1 MSIVTLLCIL
11 LSVAWIVI
19 LAIILYNRIK
29 EYFWLVLYLVLCVS
43 LFSFISGAY
52 VYNNITERDTA
63 IKCLNGNNP
72 YKMVINYEKHDS
84 IYVPTDTI
92 YIKK

>member
-1 MSIVTLLCIL
+1 MSLATLLCIV
-11 LSVAWIVI
+11 LSVVWIVI
-19 LAIILYNRIK
+19 LAIILYNLIK

-43 LFSFISGAY
+43 LFSFIIGGN
-52 VYNNITERDTA
+52 VFINITERDTA

>member
-1 MSIVTLLCIL
+1 MTSVTLLCIL
-11 LSVAWIVI
+11 LSVVWTVI
-19 LAIILYNRIK
+19 LAIFLYKRIK
-29 EYFWLVLYLVLCVS
+29 EYFWVGLYLILCVY
-43 LFSFISGAY
+43 LFSFISGGY
-52 VYNNITERDTA
+52 VFKNITERDTA